1 MTGKKAAW
9 TCCVVATLILAV
21 IIGCS
26 DKTFTS
32 STNSVSQ
39 TASPTVYIPLEV
51 GWRINY
57 ALLEPQSQ
65 FYDVEIANEAVIAGN
80 TGYVVRTTNRSTDKI
95 VYSYIYAKDEAIF
108 ESYSLSNPGER
119 ILESPFVIGN
129 SWSRL
134 DHMTSGDD
142 PDYGTGGEDDFEIP
156 IDIFGDTYKVIPD
169 EGFTI
174 MAIVGR
180 EDVAAMDGH
189 VYGNCIKVAWQTGEE
204 SYVYYWY
211 AAGIG
216 LVKYE
221 TVNMTTLAASQSN
234 SLSVM
239 TDYQKV
245 VY

>member
-1 MTGKKAAW
+1 MTTKKAAW
-9 TCCVVATLILAV
+9 TCCVVAALILAV
-21 IIGCS
+21 AIGCS

-32 STNSVSQ
+32 ASTSVSP
-39 TASPTVYIPLEV
+39 TASPTVYLPLTE
-51 GWRINY
+51 GWRIDY
-57 ALLEPQSQ
+57 ALLEPQSE
-65 FYDVEIANEAVIAGN
+65 FYDVEITDEAVIAGN
-80 TGYVVRTTNRSTDKI
+80 DGFVVRTTNRSTGAV

-119 ILESPFVIGN
+119 ILESPFIIGN

-134 DHMTSGDD
+134 DHMTGGDD
-142 PDYGTGGEDDFEIP
+142 PDYGGGEDDSENP
-156 IDIFGDTYKVIPD
+156 VDIFGDTYKVIPD
-169 EGFTI
+169 EGYTI

-180 EDVAAMDGH
+180 EDIATLDGH
-189 VYGNCIKVAWQTGEE
+189 VHGNCLKVAWQTGEN

-221 TVNMTTLAASQSN
+221 TVNMTDLAASQSN

-239 TDYQKV
+239 TDYQKI